1 MMSHDLLVQMP
12 ICPRTWEKPLEMK
25 EKKSAFGQVHCS
37 KNLMPLR
44 TITKTGK
51 SRPSPMKTKN
61 SVTF

>member
-1 MMSHDLLVQMP
+1 MTSECKWP